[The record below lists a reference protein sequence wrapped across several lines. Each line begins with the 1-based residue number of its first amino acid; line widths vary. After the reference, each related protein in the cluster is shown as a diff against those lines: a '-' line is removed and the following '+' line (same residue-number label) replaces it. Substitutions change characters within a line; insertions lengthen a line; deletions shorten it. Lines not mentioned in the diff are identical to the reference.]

1 MTITV
6 NGENKE
12 VSEGLSLRQALITF
26 TPYGEEATIIIRNGE
41 YIKSIDLNSDDIK
54 VTDGDSIDIVPLIIG
69 G

>member
-6 NGENKE
+6 NGEKKE
-12 VSEGLSLRQALITF
+12 VNEGLSLRQALITF

-41 YIKSIDLNSDDIK
+41 YIKSIDLNSDD
-54 VTDGDSIDIVPLIIG
+54 VVVEEGDNIDKVPLIIG

>member
-6 NGENKE
+6 NGEKKE
-12 VSEGLSLRQALITF
+12 VGEDLSLRQVLITF

-54 VTDGDSIDIVPLIIG
+54 VTEGDNIDIVPLIIG